1 MKKKSK
7 TSSIQL
13 HHEGVDLPLLQPLP
27 NYAVYESNAEEIL
40 FPLKRV
46 MVRCFVKA
54 PWHLVVN
61 LWFVFGSTPTPPSQI
76 TTLKH
81 FLTFFLSP
89 KWLLSEGM
97 QFDNHIPWL
106 WWHRLL
112 GVFTLAFESNHLNH
126 KATIWLWP
134 LVWWI
139 HVSSFST
146 IFIYE
151 IWIIKICMS
160 FRYLPI

>member
-1 MKKKSK
+1 MVKLSTSLGKRSNLGVPMKKKSK

-81 FLTFFLSP
+81 FQHFSSAQNDCCQRVCNLTTTFH
-89 KWLLSEGM
+89 GY
-97 QFDNHIPWL
+97 DGTGC
-106 WWHRLL
+106 L
-112 GVFTLAFESNHLNH
+112 GFSH
-126 KATIWLWP
+126 WP
-134 LVWWI
+134 LNLI
-139 HVSSFST
+139 T
-146 IFIYE
+146 
-151 IWIIKICMS
+151 
-160 FRYLPI
+160 